1 LNPDVVVETHTE
13 AVTSANALALFA
25 RYDVILDCSDNF
37 ATRYLVND
45 ACVLLGKP
53 QVHGSIFRFDGQVTV
68 FTPGAGPCYRC
79 LYPQPPAP
87 GSVPS
92 CAQAGVIGVLPGFI
106 GSIMSMEALKLL
118 TGRGATLAGRLVIYN
133 SLDMELAEVRVR
145 HDPACPICG
154 EHPTIHA
161 LIDYEAFCGGDRL

>member
-1 LNPDVVVETHTE
+1 MDEGFTSEERALLHKKSALLVGAGGLGSPVAYQLAAAGLGRIGLADMDAVDISNLQRQVLHFTPDVGRPKVESGALKVRALNPDVVVETHTE

-68 FTPGAGPCYRC
+68 FTPGAGPCYH
-79 LYPQPPAP
+79 
-87 GSVPS
+87 GT
-92 CAQAGVIGVLPGFI
+92 I
-106 GSIMSMEALKLL
+106 K
-118 TGRGATLAGRLVIYN
+118 YN
-133 SLDMELAEVRVR
+133 IRSKG
-145 HDPACPICG
+145 IK
-154 EHPTIHA
+154 
-161 LIDYEAFCGGDRL
+161 